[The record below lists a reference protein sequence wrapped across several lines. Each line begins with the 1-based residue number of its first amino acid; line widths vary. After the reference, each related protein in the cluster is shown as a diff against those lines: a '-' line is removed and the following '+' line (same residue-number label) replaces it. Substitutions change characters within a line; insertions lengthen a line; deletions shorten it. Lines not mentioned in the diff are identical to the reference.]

1 MTTIRTHDRG
11 TFKKCQT
18 LWWYTSF
25 NGLNLQ
31 PLITNKNL
39 AMGTAIHEGLRV
51 MYDIKRQ
58 GDPEELIKAEA
69 IAAFVDSL
77 WNSGADSNLIPD
89 LEALGVGMLSHYWEW
104 RKEADKDWEILRT
117 EVPFSVPIPL
127 DRVGAKD
134 LDNVTFIVD
143 ETSGKMYLAEK
154 VWDDDLK
161 TYMPKIVLYEGQLDI
176 VARYKP
182 TDSLWIWDHKTT
194 ANIYVDG
201 YGWLPLD
208 PQVGTYFWVAKEV
221 LHLDVEGIL
230 FNFLGKYVPKEPAL
244 VYKGKALS
252 KDHSQRTTK
261 KLYMQAIQDHG
272 FDYADY
278 HDFLMAYE
286 EPTYFHREEVF
297 PTNDELVVIERDIV
311 NDAMAMINA
320 KGNYSVSPSSMNCRG
335 CAFQHAC
342 KVRQYGGDVIQ
353 WLTVSG
359 LYSTNKIYGV
369 IDDE

>member
-1 MTTIRTHDRG
+1 MTRIRTHDRG

-31 PLITNKNL
+31 PVITDKNL
-39 AMGTAIHEGLRV
+39 GFGTAIHEGLRI
-51 MYDIKRQ
+51 MYDVKRQ
-58 GDPEELIKAEA
+58 DDPEELLKAEA

-77 WNSGADSNLIPD
+77 RNSGIADHLLFD

-104 RKEADKDWEILRT
+104 RKEADKDWEIVRT
-117 EVPFSVPIPL
+117 EVPFSVPIPV

-134 LDNVTFIVD
+134 IDNVTFVAD
-143 ETSGKMYLAEK
+143 PADGRLYLAEK
-154 VWDDDLK
+154 LWDETLK
-161 TYMPKIVLYEGQLDI
+161 TYMPEPVFYEGQLDI
-176 VARYKP
+176 VAKYKR
-182 TDSLWIWDHKTT
+182 TGKLWIWDHKTT
-194 ANIYVDG
+194 ATINVDG

-221 LHLDVEGIL
+221 LHLDIEGIL

-252 KDHSQRTTK
+252 KAHDQRTTK
-261 KLYMQAIQDHG
+261 QLYIKAIQDNG

-278 HDFLMAYE
+278 HEFLMAYE

-297 PTNDELVVIERDIV
+297 PTNDELAVIERDIV
-311 NDAMAMINA
+311 NDATAIINA

-335 CAFQHAC
+335 CAFQQAC
-342 KVRQYGGDVIQ
+342 KIRQYGGDVVQ

-359 LYSTNKIYGV
+359 LYSTNKTYGA
-369 IDDE
+369 IADD